1 MTAYRSFLF
10 TPGNHPRRVEKVFVS
25 GADAAILDLE
35 DAVAVTEKPA
45 ARAAVVAALQRP
57 RNCGGYVRVNAMD
70 TPFAYGDFAAVVG
83 PGIDGIILPKVN
95 AGWQLKAADWLLSE
109 LERQA
114 GLPIGKI
121 DLIPIIETGE
131 GMANLQRIAQSRTR
145 TRRMAFGAGDFT
157 LDVGMAWTTDESELD
172 PYRAQMVVQSRAAGL
187 EAPLDT
193 VWVELSNAE
202 GLDASAQRAARIGFQ
217 GKMCIHP
224 NQIDTVNRRFTPS
237 ATEIAR
243 AEKIMAAFDRAEAEG
258 SASIQVD
265 GAFVDYP
272 IVAKAR
278 RVLDLVRQINGIGS
292 GPTGGASLAE

>member
-10 TPGNHPRRVEKVFVS
+10 TPGNHPRRVEKVFAC

-35 DAVAVTEKPA
+35 DAVAVAEKEA
-45 ARAAVVAALQRP
+45 TRSAVVAALQRP
-57 RNCGGYVRVNAMD
+57 RGCGGYVRVNAMD

-83 PGIDGIILPKVN
+83 PGLDGIILPKVN
-95 AGWQLKAADWLLSE
+95 AGWQMKAAEWLLGE
-109 LERQA
+109 LERKA
-114 GLPIGKI
+114 GLAVGKI

-131 GMANLQRIAQSRTR
+131 GMANLQRIARSRTR
-145 TRRMAFGAGDFT
+145 ARRMAFGAGDFT
-157 LDVGMAWTTDESELD
+157 LDVGMAWTSDETELD

-193 VWVELSNAE
+193 VWVELNNPD

-224 NQIDTVNRRFTPS
+224 GQIETVNRRFTPS
-237 ATEIAR
+237 DSEIAR
-243 AEKIMAAFDRAEAEG
+243 AERILAAFDRAEAEG

-265 GAFVDYP
+265 GGFVDYP

-278 RVLDLVRQINGIGS
+278 RVLDLVRQIRAH
-292 GPTGGASLAE
+292 GAG

>member
-202 GLDASAQRAARIGFQ
+202 GLDESAQRAARIGFQ

>member
-1 MTAYRSFLF
+1 MTVYRSFLF
-10 TPGNHPRRVEKVFVS
+10 TPGNHPRRVEKVFSS

-35 DAVAVTEKPA
+35 DAVAIAEKEA
-45 ARAAVVAALQRP
+45 TREAVAAALQRP
-57 RNCGGYVRVNAMD
+57 RSCGGYVRVNAMD

-83 PGIDGIILPKVN
+83 PGLDGIILPKVS
-95 AGWQLKAADWLLSE
+95 AGWQMKAADWLIGE
-109 LERQA
+109 LERKA
-114 GLPIGKI
+114 GLPVGKI

-131 GMANLQRIAQSRTR
+131 GMANLQRIARSRTR
-145 TRRMAFGAGDFT
+145 MRRMAFGAGDFT
-157 LDVGMAWTTDESELD
+157 LDVGMAWTTDEAELD

-193 VWVELSNAE
+193 VWVELGNAE
-202 GLDASAQRAARIGFQ
+202 GLDASASRAARIGFQ

-224 NQIDTVNRRFTPS
+224 AQIETVNRRFTPS
-237 ATEIAR
+237 EAEIAR
-243 AEKIMAAFDRAEAEG
+243 AERIMAAFDRAEAEG

-278 RVLDLVRQINGIGS
+278 RVLDLVRQIG
-292 GPTGGASLAE
+292 GGARSPR

>member
-10 TPGNHPRRVEKVFVS
+10 TPGNHPRRVEKVFTS

-35 DAVAVTEKPA
+35 DAVAVSEKEA
-45 ARAAVVAALQRP
+45 AREAVVAALQRP

-70 TPFAYGDFAAVVG
+70 TPFAYGDLAAVVG
-83 PGIDGIILPKVN
+83 PGVDGIILPKVN
-95 AGWQLKAADWLLSE
+95 AGWQMKAADWLIGE
-109 LERQA
+109 LERKA
-114 GLPIGKI
+114 GLKVGQI

-131 GMANLQRIAQSRTR
+131 GMANLQRIARSRTR
-145 TRRMAFGAGDFT
+145 MRRMAFGAGDFT
-157 LDVGMAWTTDESELD
+157 LDVGMAWTSDESELD
-172 PYRAQMVVQSRAAGL
+172 AYRAQMVVQSRAAGL

-193 VWVELSNAE
+193 VWVELNNPE

-224 NQIDTVNRRFTPS
+224 AQIETVNRRFTPS
-237 ATEIAR
+237 DAEIAR
-243 AEKIMAAFDRAEAEG
+243 AEKIMAAFDKAEAEG

-278 RVLDLVRQINGIGS
+278 RVLDLVRQIR
-292 GPTGGASLAE
+292 GAK

>member
-10 TPGNHPRRVEKVFVS
+10 TPGNHPRRVEKVFAC

-35 DAVAVTEKPA
+35 DAVAVAEKEA
-45 ARAAVVAALQRP
+45 TRSAVVEALQRP
-57 RNCGGYVRVNAMD
+57 RTCGGYVRVNAMD

-83 PGIDGIILPKVN
+83 PGLDGIILPKVN
-95 AGWQLKAADWLLSE
+95 AGWQMKAAEWLLGE
-109 LERQA
+109 LERKA
-114 GLPIGKI
+114 GLAVGKI

-131 GMANLQRIAQSRTR
+131 GMANLQRIARSRTR
-145 TRRMAFGAGDFT
+145 ARRMAFGAGDFT
-157 LDVGMAWTTDESELD
+157 LDVGMAWTSDETELD

-193 VWVELSNAE
+193 VWVELNNPD

-224 NQIDTVNRRFTPS
+224 GQIETVNRRFTPS
-237 ATEIAR
+237 DSEIAR
-243 AEKIMAAFDRAEAEG
+243 AERILAAFDRAEAEG

-265 GAFVDYP
+265 GGFVDYP

-278 RVLDLVRQINGIGS
+278 RVLDLVRQIRAH
-292 GPTGGASLAE
+292 GPG

>member
-10 TPGNHPRRVEKVFVS
+10 TPGNHPRRVEKVFAC

-35 DAVAVTEKPA
+35 DAVAVAEKEA
-45 ARAAVVAALQRP
+45 TRSAVVAALQRP
-57 RNCGGYVRVNAMD
+57 RGCGGYVRVNAMD

-83 PGIDGIILPKVN
+83 PGLDGIILPKVN
-95 AGWQLKAADWLLSE
+95 AGWQMKAAEWLLGE
-109 LERQA
+109 LERKA
-114 GLPIGKI
+114 GLAVGKI

-131 GMANLQRIAQSRTR
+131 GMANLQRIARSRTR
-145 TRRMAFGAGDFT
+145 ARRMAFGAGDFT
-157 LDVGMAWTTDESELD
+157 LDVGMAWTSDETELD

-193 VWVELSNAE
+193 VWVELNNPD

-224 NQIDTVNRRFTPS
+224 GQIETVNRRFTPS
-237 ATEIAR
+237 DSEIAR
-243 AEKIMAAFDRAEAEG
+243 AERILAAFDRAEAEG

-265 GAFVDYP
+265 GGFVDYP

-278 RVLDLVRQINGIGS
+278 RVLDLVRQIRAH
-292 GPTGGASLAE
+292 GPG